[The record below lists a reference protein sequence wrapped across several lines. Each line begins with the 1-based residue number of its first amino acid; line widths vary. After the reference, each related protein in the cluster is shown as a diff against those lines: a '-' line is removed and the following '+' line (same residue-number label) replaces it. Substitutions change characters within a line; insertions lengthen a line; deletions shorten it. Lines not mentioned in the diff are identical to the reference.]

1 MAVLDRR
8 ITVRRKTVV
17 NGPLGATETWTSLGT
32 FWAGRSDL
40 SDSEKVA
47 AGTVMAL
54 VSARFV
60 VNSTT
65 ATRGIR
71 PADVLQEGGLVFE
84 IVGIKESGRHAYLE
98 ITAEARL
105 DR

>member
-8 ITVRRKTVV
+8 ITVRRKAVM
-17 NGPLGATETWTSLGT
+17 NGPLGASETWTRLGT

-40 SDSEKVA
+40 SDAEKVA
-47 AGTVMAL
+47 AGTVMSL
-54 VSARFV
+54 VSTRFV
-60 VNSTT
+60 LNSTQ
-65 ATRGIR
+65 AARAIR
-71 PADVLQEGGLVFE
+71 PADVVQEGALSFE
-84 IVGIKESGRHAYLE
+84 IVGIKELGRQAFLE